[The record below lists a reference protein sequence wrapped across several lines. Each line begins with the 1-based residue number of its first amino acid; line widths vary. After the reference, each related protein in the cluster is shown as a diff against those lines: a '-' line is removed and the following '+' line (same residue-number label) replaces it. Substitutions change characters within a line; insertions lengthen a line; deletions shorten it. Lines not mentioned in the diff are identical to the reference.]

1 MCGLFSAIFRAT
13 THATSNI
20 SNIKNNRRNKEH
32 SNVINEFIGSKIASM
47 SLTFK
52 QYYTYIN
59 IDNTCE
65 RKI

>member
-1 MCGLFSAIFRAT
+1 MRQAIYQT
-13 THATSNI
+13 L
-20 SNIKNNRRNKEH
+20 KNNRRNKEH

-52 QYYTYIN
+52 HYYTYIN